1 MKYFLEMEINMQIL
15 ELLKK
20 FLEGRGVYP
29 IFMFLFSWANVL
41 ALMLVLIFQLLLY
54 IFKVKYNNTEF
65 ETAVNKELNKKKKIN
80 NN

>member
-1 MKYFLEMEINMQIL
+1 MEMIKLVQIL
-15 ELLKK
+15 EVLKK
-20 FLEGRGVYP
+20 SLEGRGVYP

-80 NN
+80 NS